1 MKKTYAGKNELCI
14 SISKKPGMFGTIV
27 HNAGYEALG
36 LNFFYKAFK
45 TDHLEDAIKGVRA
58 LQIRGC
64 SVSMPY
70 KEKVIQYLDEL
81 DLSAKQV
88 KAVNTIVNNNGKL
101 IGYNTDVFSLKKC
114 LKKICKDKNEK
125 ILVLGAG
132 GMTRA
137 VLVALDYLKMKNITI
152 TNRTSSKGKKIAKE
166 FDLKFITWNKRND
179 NQSDIIINS
188 TSMGMYPTITQLPL
202 SNNMIKKSKIVVDV
216 ISNPIQTKLIKL
228 AIKHRKNTILGTD
241 LAFEQA
247 ITQFKLYTGKKAPVL
262 EMQKA
267 INRFYKINSK

>member
-1 MKKTYAGKNELCI
+1 MKKIYAEKNELCI

-45 TDHLEDAIKGVRA
+45 TDYLEDAIKGVRA

-114 LKKICKDKNEK
+114 LKKISKNKNQE

-188 TSMGMYPTITQLPL
+188 TSMGMYPTIRQLPL
-202 SNNMIKKSKIVVDV
+202 SNSMIKKSKTVVDV

-228 AIKHRKNTILGTD
+228 AIKYRKNTILGTD

-262 EMQKA
+262 EMQRA
-267 INRFYKINSK
+267 VNEFYKINSK

>member
-1 MKKTYAGKNELCI
+1 MKKIYAEKNELCI

-45 TDHLEDAIKGVRA
+45 TDYLEDAIKGVRA

-114 LKKICKDKNEK
+114 LKKISKNKNQE

-202 SNNMIKKSKIVVDV
+202 SNSMIKKSKTVVDV

-228 AIKHRKNTILGTD
+228 AIKYRKNTILGTD

-262 EMQKA
+262 EMQRA
-267 INRFYKINSK
+267 VNEFYKINSK

>member
-1 MKKTYAGKNELCI
+1 MKKIYAEKNELCI

-45 TDHLEDAIKGVRA
+45 TDYLEDAIKGVRA

-152 TNRTSSKGKKIAKE
+152 TNRTSSKGKKISKE
-166 FDLKFITWNKRND
+166 FGLKFISWNKRND
-179 NQSDIIINS
+179 NENDIIINS

-202 SNNMIKKSKIVVDV
+202 SDNIIKKSNTVVDV

-228 AIKHRKNTILGTD
+228 AIKYKKNTILGTD

-262 EMQKA
+262 EMQRA
-267 INRFYKINSK
+267 VNEFYKINSK

>member
-1 MKKTYAGKNELCI
+1 MKKIYAEKNELCI

-45 TDHLEDAIKGVRA
+45 TDYLEDAIKGVRA

-152 TNRTSSKGKKIAKE
+152 TNRTSSKGKKISKE
-166 FDLKFITWNKRND
+166 FGLKFISWNKRND
-179 NQSDIIINS
+179 NENDIIINS

-202 SNNMIKKSKIVVDV
+202 SDNIIKKSNTVVDV